1 MTCAE
6 EKEKMTQEPEVWIL
20 RLGHRVFRD
29 KRITTHLALVGR
41 AFGASGIYIEGDADP
56 KIKEKVEEVNKTW
69 GGEFVVSFVSNW
81 IDFVKKWKSEEGT
94 VVHLTMYG
102 LPFEDVIN
110 LIKDEKKKVLVIVG
124 GKKVPQVAYEVADYN
139 LAVTNQPHSEV
150 AAIALFLDRYFEGK
164 EPLHRNPKVK
174 IVPTPRGK
182 FVISRSLR

>member
-1 MTCAE
+1 MTYTR
-6 EKEKMTQEPEVWIL
+6 EKEKMSQEPDVWIL

-41 AFGASGIYIEGDADP
+41 AFGANGIYIEGDVDM
-56 KIKEKVEEVNKTW
+56 KIKEKVEKVNKTW
-69 GGEFVVSFVSNW
+69 GGEFTVNFVSDWVN
-81 IDFVKKWKSEEGT
+81 FVKKWKNEGGI

-110 LIKDEKKKVLVIVG
+110 LIRDKGKKILVVVG
-124 GKKVPQVAYEVADYN
+124 GKKVPPIAYEIADYN

-164 EPLHRNPKVK
+164 EPIHKNPRIK
-174 IVPTPRGK
+174 IVPAPRGK
-182 FVISRSLR
+182 FVISKRLQ

>member
-1 MTCAE
+1 
-6 EKEKMTQEPEVWIL
+6 MTQEPEVWIL

>member
-1 MTCAE
+1 MN
-6 EKEKMTQEPEVWIL
+6 QEFEVWIL

-41 AFGASGIYIEGDADP
+41 AFGASGIYIEGDMDL
-56 KIKEKVEEVNKTW
+56 KIKEKVEQVNKTW
-69 GGEFVVSFVSNW
+69 GGEFAVNFVNNW
-81 IDFVKKWKSEEGT
+81 IDLAKKWKNEKGT
-94 VVHLTMYG
+94 IVHLTMYG

-124 GKKVPQVAYEVADYN
+124 GKKVPQAAYEIADYN

-164 EPLHRNPKVK
+164 EPLHKNPIIK

-182 FVISRSLR
+182 FVISRSFK